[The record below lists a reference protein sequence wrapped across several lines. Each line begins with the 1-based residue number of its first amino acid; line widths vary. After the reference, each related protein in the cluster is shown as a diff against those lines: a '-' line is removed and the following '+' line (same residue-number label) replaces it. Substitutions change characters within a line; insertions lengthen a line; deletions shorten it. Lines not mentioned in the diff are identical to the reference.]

1 MKRDRTAGSVLASV
15 LLVAGCVGYPPGAS
29 GRFGSPAPVSASWAE
44 PDVPAA
50 RSSPPDLPPPPSY
63 SPPAPLDAYLPA
75 APSCRIGVGAGF
87 MLSDGIGPGVDLV
100 GTAWFSELVGLRVS
114 LGYYTID
121 QEDGRES
128 IVVAPLL
135 IRAVFAAP
143 PAPDQAFRKYWAFG
157 IGKHF
162 VDEDD
167 HDDDYDPYYYPVSHP
182 PETADGE
189 PWLCLIEGGREY
201 VLRDGSR
208 LFTAIGLRLGDD
220 SGGLAFRMG
229 IEFGD

>member
-1 MKRDRTAGSVLASV
+1 M
-15 LLVAGCVGYPPGAS
+15 
-29 GRFGSPAPVSASWAE
+29 
-44 PDVPAA
+44 
-50 RSSPPDLPPPPSY
+50 
-63 SPPAPLDAYLPA
+63 PLDAYLPA
-75 APSCRIGVGAGF
+75 APRCRIGVGAGF
-87 MLSDGIGPGVDLV
+87 MLSDEIGPGVDLV

-114 LGYYTID
+114 LGYYAID

-128 IVVAPLL
+128 IVVVPLL

-143 PAPDQAFRKYWAFG
+143 PEPDQAFRKYWGFG

-167 HDDDYDPYYYPVSHP
+167 HDDYYDPYYPYYYPAPYHS
-182 PETADGE
+182 EAADGE

-208 LFTAIGLRLGDD
+208 LFTSFGLRLG
-220 SGGLAFRMG
+220 SERAGLAFRMG
-229 IEFGD
+229 VEFGG